1 MLLDDVVFDIC
12 QCSDARPISTDLH
25 YLSVTAN
32 STKQGRPISLFEWEL
47 EHLIDHKHSRH
58 SNDDFHSG
66 TTNTSPSPDHIHL
79 EDQTTLSNVNP
90 RFKLFTVISTSSS
103 SLSSPIIHVHV
114 FNMENYHTL

>member
-1 MLLDDVVFDIC
+1 MLLDDVVFDVC

-47 EHLIDHKHSRH
+47 EHLTDHKHSRH

-66 TTNTSPSPDHIHL
+66 LPTPVLLLTTFTWRIKLHYQMLTPG
-79 EDQTTLSNVNP
+79 SNY
-90 RFKLFTVISTSSS
+90 L
-103 SLSSPIIHVHV
+103 L
-114 FNMENYHTL
+114 